1 MTMNYYD
8 DNDRI
13 FMDILDRISSLDVDY
28 MRALIDNIEIM
39 IENKE
44 EELEVE
50 L

>member
-1 MTMNYYD
+1 MNNYYD
-8 DNDRI
+8 KEQDDR
-13 FMDILDRISSLDVDY
+13 FMQILDLVSSLDINY

-50 L
+50 

>member
-1 MTMNYYD
+1 MSSYD

-13 FMDILDRISSLDVDY
+13 FMDILDRVSSLDIDY
-28 MRALIDNIEIM
+28 MRALVDNIEIM

-50 L
+50 

>member
-1 MTMNYYD
+1 MSSYN

-13 FMDILDRISSLDVDY
+13 FMDILDKVASLDIDY

-50 L
+50 

>member
-1 MTMNYYD
+1 MSSYN

-13 FMDILDRISSLDVDY
+13 FMDILDEVANLDIDY
-28 MRALIDNIEIM
+28 MRALVDNIEIM

-50 L
+50 

>member
-1 MTMNYYD
+1 MSSYN

-13 FMDILDRISSLDVDY
+13 FMDILDRVSSLDIDY

-50 L
+50 

>member
-1 MTMNYYD
+1 MSNYD

-13 FMDILDRISSLDVDY
+13 FIDILDRVSSLDIDY
-28 MRALIDNIEIM
+28 MRALVDNIEIM

-50 L
+50 

>member
-1 MTMNYYD
+1 MSSYD

-13 FMDILDRISSLDVDY
+13 FVDILDRVSSLDVDY

-50 L
+50 